1 MNSFM
6 IWIEESKAVGPV
18 DIKRSHSLSL
28 DGVLSEMKARFIV
41 DAHLAVDWDIS
52 WTPIRWCGCIEDTTP
67 RRFLQS
73 WLRHITAINLST
85 ARNKSNAH
93 MCDQNSCM
101 HAKCQNQIN
110 QFLSL
115 GFMVLTGMH
124 VLYHKFEL
132 WCLLWI
138 LYISGQA
145 WLMLT
150 GHGYFYL
157 LFVYFILLTFQKFS
171 RLRNV

>member
-1 MNSFM
+1 M
-6 IWIEESKAVGPV
+6 
-18 DIKRSHSLSL
+18 
-28 DGVLSEMKARFIV
+28 

-101 HAKCQNQIN
+101 HAKCQNQMN

>member
-1 MNSFM
+1 
-6 IWIEESKAVGPV
+6 
-18 DIKRSHSLSL
+18 
-28 DGVLSEMKARFIV
+28 
-41 DAHLAVDWDIS
+41 
-52 WTPIRWCGCIEDTTP
+52 
-67 RRFLQS
+67 
-73 WLRHITAINLST
+73 
-85 ARNKSNAH
+85 

-101 HAKCQNQIN
+101 HAKCQNQMN

-171 RLRNV
+171 RLLMCKFHVTQVAAGKQRLVDVLYTITNPESIFSSYDG